1 MDVEHIKALLEGAAR
16 LRKPAREQTLF
27 DIGAR
32 GYFENPTTDLLAF
45 FLDPA
50 AEHGFGNAVL
60 SALLGS
66 LPESM
71 QPAACERYLTRPP
84 VREWVT
90 SRQQRIDLVL
100 ESDRWVLAVEQKVYH
115 GLHNDFAHYGEDLAL
130 RLSGQDSRQVLCI
143 VLSPGGQ
150 APDAPGWLGIG
161 YPDFLQRLRSAA
173 GSLYEQHGESKWL
186 LFLREFVIHLEN
198 LTMTDTLTDAQE
210 QFALEHL
217 GEIEAL
223 TKAKNEALISL
234 RLRLQEGLN
243 TRLDDLGLPITSWQE
258 NWPVGPALRF
268 VPHGWQGDS
277 SVVIYLE
284 PETPKQVWVQTYIDR
299 RNGDLAELAGKGIDR
314 NQFDELKVGKSVYN
328 FYHGFSSMDWEAVEE
343 TVASYLRA
351 IIAME
356 QAWQREQLEEVQSD

>member
-1 MDVEHIKALLEGAAR
+1 MDVERMKALLEGAAR
-16 LRKPAREQTLF
+16 LRRPARERTLF

-60 SALLGS
+60 SALLDS
-66 LPESM
+66 LPEPL
-71 QPAACERYLTRPP
+71 QPAASERYLTRPP

-90 SRQQRIDLVL
+90 SQQQRIDLVL
-100 ESDRWVLAVEQKVYH
+100 ESDRWVIAVEHKVYH
-115 GLHNDFAHYGEDLAL
+115 GLHNDFAHYGDDLAL
-130 RLSGQDSRQVLCI
+130 RLSDQDSRQVLCV

-161 YPDFLQRLRSAA
+161 YPDFLRRLRSAA

-223 TKAKNEALISL
+223 TKAKNDALASL

-268 VPHGWQGDS
+268 APNGWQSHS

-284 PETPKQVWVQTYIDR
+284 PQTPKRVWVQTYIDR
-299 RNGDLAELAGKGIDR
+299 RNGDLAELAGKGIDC
-314 NQFDELKVGKSVYN
+314 NQFDEHKVGRTSYN
-328 FYHGFSSMDWEAVEE
+328 LYHGFPSMEWEAIEE
-343 TVASYLRA
+343 AAASYLRA

-356 QAWQREQLEEVQSD
+356 IDWQREQMEAGPSA

>member
-1 MDVEHIKALLEGAAR
+1 MDVERMKALLKEAEQFQG
-16 LRKPAREQTLF
+16 PDREQTLF

-60 SALLGS
+60 SALLDS
-66 LPESM
+66 LPEAL

-84 VREWVT
+84 GREWVT

-100 ESDRWVLAVEQKVYH
+100 ESDQWVLAVEHKVYH

-161 YPDFLQRLRSAA
+161 YPYFLQRLRSAA
-173 GSLYEQHGESKWL
+173 GSLYEQLGESKWL

-223 TKAKNEALISL
+223 TKA
-234 RLRLQEGLN
+234 
-243 TRLDDLGLPITSWQE
+243 
-258 NWPVGPALRF
+258 
-268 VPHGWQGDS
+268 
-277 SVVIYLE
+277 
-284 PETPKQVWVQTYIDR
+284 
-299 RNGDLAELAGKGIDR
+299 
-314 NQFDELKVGKSVYN
+314 
-328 FYHGFSSMDWEAVEE
+328 
-343 TVASYLRA
+343 
-351 IIAME
+351 
-356 QAWQREQLEEVQSD
+356 